1 MFLTLFLTFMGQ
13 PCDLD
18 NSNKHILSQIVSNG
32 IVTLVKK
39 EFTRRQWDK
48 LYTLFLDL
56 KAPTPEV
63 EDKSIYQKKC
73 PTDYKDSTNVHFALH
88 MGKQP
93 ISKQI
98 EHMFSSFKAL
108 NTNYKDKDR
117 KREKELRN
125 NLT

>member
-1 MFLTLFLTFMGQ
+1 MGQ

-32 IVTLVKK
+32 IAAMVKK
-39 EFTRRQWDK
+39 EFTRRQWNK
-48 LYTLFLDL
+48 RYTLFLDL

-98 EHMFSSFKAL
+98 EHMFSSFKTL